1 LTQPTTDAT
10 FLDWHKLSRRGF
22 LLAGVAIPILKGQAG
37 SPSCVLTNEQEEGP
51 YYIDGA
57 TLRRDIT
64 EGKPGVSVTLRVALV
79 DAKRCTPLS
88 NAAIDV
94 WHCDAGGTYSGF
106 TAESREAGGGRGP
119 RGGRGGPPPGPP
131 PPGPPPLEPGENQAQ
146 ALAPRMPPP
155 PPGGRGRRNVDA
167 TRFLRGVQITNEK
180 GMVEFTTL
188 YPGWYEGRAIHIHLK
203 AHFGGSAADKYAGGH
218 VSHTGQLFFPEDLT
232 ERIAGMQPYAK
243 RLSIHRTTQQEDGVF
258 RSQHGS
264 SSMVQIERIGNSA
277 APDGFLATVTLAVDP
292 ELTPRPVGGP
302 GRGPGGP
309 PPF

>member
-1 LTQPTTDAT
+1 MTQPTTDAT

-106 TAESREAGGGRGP
+106 TAESREAAYKKWKELIP
-119 RGGRGGPPPGPP
+119 
-131 PPGPPPLEPGENQAQ
+131 
-146 ALAPRMPPP
+146 
-155 PPGGRGRRNVDA
+155 
-167 TRFLRGVQITNEK
+167 
-180 GMVEFTTL
+180 
-188 YPGWYEGRAIHIHLK
+188 
-203 AHFGGSAADKYAGGH
+203 
-218 VSHTGQLFFPEDLT
+218 TGQLPKD
-232 ERIAGMQPYAK
+232 PK
-243 RLSIHRTTQQEDGVF
+243 
-258 RSQHGS
+258 
-264 SSMVQIERIGNSA
+264 
-277 APDGFLATVTLAVDP
+277 PDK
-292 ELTPRPVGGP
+292 
-302 GRGPGGP
+302 
-309 PPF
+309 